1 MEGFFLYMWAS
12 EYSRDIFKST
22 QRPSFGE
29 AEMPRS
35 FKISTFSKTE
45 NFTHFTFHL
54 LTFTAGL
61 PKPNFLLKC
70 VSKQFNL
77 EIESCLDLFVVLTL
91 CPKRLQRQHSTGDQ
105 TFQNNRTPIF
115 R

>member
-1 MEGFFLYMWAS
+1 
-12 EYSRDIFKST
+12 
-22 QRPSFGE
+22 
-29 AEMPRS
+29 MPQS
-35 FKISTFSKTE
+35 FKTGTFSKTE

-77 EIESCLDLFVVLTL
+77 EIESYLDLFMDFKLCVLKDFRDNT
-91 CPKRLQRQHSTGDQ
+91 PQVTKHSRIIAFLFLDSICY
-105 TFQNNRTPIF
+105 N
-115 R
+115 